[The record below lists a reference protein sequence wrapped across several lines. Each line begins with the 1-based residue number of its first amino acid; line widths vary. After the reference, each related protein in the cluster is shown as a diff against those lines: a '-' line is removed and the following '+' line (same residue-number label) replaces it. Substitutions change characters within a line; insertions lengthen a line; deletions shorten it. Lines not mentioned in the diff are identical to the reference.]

1 MSLVDFFKNLVLDTW
16 YKALVYFGGVV
27 LILSLFVEVKGIS
40 NTQLQLLSAGI
51 FMFGLGEW
59 KNHKFIPQ
67 IKPPNA
73 YTGPA
78 LFMNVPDWEPDL
90 LGIILDLSGFVLL
103 VLGIRSLIIG
113 P

>member
-27 LILSLFVEVKGIS
+27 LILSLFVEAKGIS
-40 NTQLQLLSAGI
+40 NSQLQLLSAGV
-51 FMFGLGEW
+51 FLLGLGEW

-67 IKPPNA
+67 IKPANA

-78 LFMNVPDWEPDL
+78 LYMNVPVWKPDV
-90 LGIILDLSGFVLL
+90 LGILLDLSGIGLL
-103 VLGIRSLIIG
+103 VLGIRSLLIG
-113 P
+113 V